1 MSISVNASSNALSYM
16 QQLLQQ
22 GSAGASGSANSFD
35 PVTSLMDAMSQ
46 SDGSNDRNGGSSNAS
61 SNMFDFPAL
70 PLSGSAM
77 AMLISMQGQQASSLA
92 GQSASQLSSD
102 VTNGVFANM
111 SKNGF
116 ESALAGA
123 GVSKAAA
130 DTLFASLDAKGGG
143 QSDAS
148 AAKENPLDAMLSD
161 AGAKGATTQ
170 TVTNAD
176 GSITTTISYTDG
188 TKINM
193 NAPAAA
199 SSGVTSGGKVN
210 LLETLIR
217 LQSQLLP
224 AAGSSLSSIA

>member
-1 MSISVNASSNALSYM
+1 MSMSVSASSNALSYM

-35 PVTSLMDAMSQ
+35 PLTSLMDTMSQ
-46 SDGSNDRNGGSSNAS
+46 SDGSNDRNGSSSNS
-61 SNMFDFPAL
+61 SNSMFDFPAL

-77 AMLISMQGQQASSLA
+77 AMIISRQGQQASSLA
-92 GQSASQLSSD
+92 SQSGSQLSSD
-102 VTNGVFANM
+102 VTNGVFANI

-123 GVSKAAA
+123 GVSKSVA
-130 DTLFASLDAKGGG
+130 DTLFSGLNAKGGEG
-143 QSDAS
+143 GAS
-148 AAKENPLDAMLSD
+148 KQDPLDTMLSD

-170 TVTNAD
+170 TTTNAD

-193 NAPAAA
+193 IAPAAQ
-199 SSGVTSGGKVN
+199 SSGGKVN
-210 LLETLIR
+210 MLGTLIR

-224 AAGSSLSSIA
+224 AAGSSLSAIA

>member
-1 MSISVNASSNALSYM
+1 MSMSVNASSNALSYM

-22 GSAGASGSANSFD
+22 GSAGASASADSFD
-35 PVTSLMDAMSQ
+35 PLTSLMDAMSQ
-46 SDGSNDRNGGSSNAS
+46 SDGSNNRNGGASNAS

-77 AMLISMQGQQASSLA
+77 AMLISMQGQQAAGLA
-92 GQSASQLSSD
+92 GQSASQLSTD
-102 VTNGVFANM
+102 VTNGVFANI

-130 DTLFASLDAKGGG
+130 DTLFASLDAKGGDRSTG
-143 QSDAS
+143 NAPKQD
-148 AAKENPLDAMLSD
+148 PLDAMLSD

-170 TVTNAD
+170 MVTNAD
-176 GSITTTISYTDG
+176 GSITTTIFYTDG

-199 SSGVTSGGKVN
+199 SSGGKVN